1 MKALTERQLEVIR
14 FIQRYQDE
22 NSCPPTVREMA
33 EHFSISIK
41 SVQDRL
47 SALRKKGYIAENS
60 DKRSRAIK
68 VLVGDNTGTNIRK
81 IQEIPVF
88 GAVAAGRPIFCEENY
103 EDTICLPLSM
113 LSPGSQYF
121 AVYVRGSSMINAGIF
136 DGDLAVIKQ
145 CSVASDGDIVV
156 ALIDDSVTLKRFY
169 KEAAR
174 IRLQPENPEF
184 KPIYSQNVRI
194 LGVLS
199 NLIRNY

>member
-1 MKALTERQLEVIR
+1 
-14 FIQRYQDE
+14 
-22 NSCPPTVREMA
+22 
-33 EHFSISIK
+33 
-41 SVQDRL
+41 
-47 SALRKKGYIAENS
+47 
-60 DKRSRAIK
+60 
-68 VLVGDNTGTNIRK
+68 
-81 IQEIPVF
+81 
-88 GAVAAGRPIFCEENY
+88 
-103 EDTICLPLSM
+103 M

-145 CSVASDGDIVV
+145 CSVAADGDIVV

-169 KEAAR
+169 KEASR